1 MDFQSSALAPRS
13 PFGRSRVTNRPSK
26 MVLDA
31 RSELGRRV
39 RDLAH
44 AYAELLG
51 GWAALSDTMAANVRR
66 AAELVALAEN
76 ARADALRNGNTDA
89 LGLVRL
95 EGAANRAVRALQL
108 DRKKREPGAAPS
120 LSEYLR
126 SSPMTPTGNDGGPST

>member
-1 MDFQSSALAPRS
+1 MAVDPLAQFSAKSATRILEPMDRIS
-13 PFGRSRVTNRPSK
+13 
-26 MVLDA
+26 
-31 RSELGRRV
+31 
-39 RDLAH
+39 AH

-51 GWAALSDTMAANVRR
+51 GWAVLSDTMAANVRR

-108 DRKKREPGAAPS
+108 DRKKREPGAASS

-126 SSPMTPTGNDGGPST
+126 HRP